1 MATINL
7 LPRKV
12 FEITLDS
19 GEVIT
24 GQYGTWALKRF
35 CDKGGLTLSQA
46 GGRLSAESM
55 SLGDI
60 VDYILCA
67 VEYWSRK
74 GKHGFALTDVDVCD
88 WIDEMGGIQS
98 ETFVR
103 LFNHSADE
111 ATEEKKTEESL

>member
-12 FEITLDS
+12 FEITLED
-19 GEVIT
+19 GTVIT

-35 CDKGGLTLSQA
+35 CDKGAFTLKQA
-46 GGRLSAESM
+46 GERLSDPG
-55 SLGDI
+55 LGDV
-60 VDYILCA
+60 VDYLLCA

-74 GKHGFALTDVDVCD
+74 EKQGFALTDVDVCG

-98 ETFVR
+98 DIFVK

-111 ATEEKKTEESL
+111 ATEEKKTEETP